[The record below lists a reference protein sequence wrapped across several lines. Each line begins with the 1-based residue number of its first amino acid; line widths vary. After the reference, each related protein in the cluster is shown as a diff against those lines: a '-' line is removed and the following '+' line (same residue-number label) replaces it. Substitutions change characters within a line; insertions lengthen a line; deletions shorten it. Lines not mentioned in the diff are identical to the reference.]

1 MRLNRRA
8 YRATVIVHVLASVA
22 WLGVS
27 LSLLV
32 LTALVWSATDAPTQF
47 AAAAAA
53 AAIVGTL
60 PVPVGAVAIGTGLVL
75 ALGTRWSLRHRWVLI
90 KLVATC
96 IAFVLTV
103 LLLRPGAAELA
114 GRVEPGSLI
123 AVAPDVMAGP
133 IVSSGI
139 FIGATVLSYV
149 KPRGLLGRA
158 RSGSGRGRARSSR

>member
-8 YRATVIVHVLASVA
+8 YRATVIVHVLSSVA

-32 LTALVWSATDAPTQF
+32 LTALVWSASEARAQY
-47 AAAAAA
+47 AAATAAD
-53 AAIVGTL
+53 AIVGAL
-60 PVPVGAVAIGTGLVL
+60 PIPVGAVAIGTGLIL
-75 ALGTRWSLRHRWVLI
+75 AFGTRWSLRHRWVLI

-103 LLLRPGAAELA
+103 LLLRPGTAELA
-114 GRVEPGSLI
+114 DRVAAGALI
-123 AVAPDVMAGP
+123 AVDADVMAGP

-139 FIGATVLSYV
+139 FVTATVLSYV
-149 KPRGLLGRA
+149 KPRGVLGRP
-158 RSGSGRGRARSSR
+158 RSGPARAPARSSR